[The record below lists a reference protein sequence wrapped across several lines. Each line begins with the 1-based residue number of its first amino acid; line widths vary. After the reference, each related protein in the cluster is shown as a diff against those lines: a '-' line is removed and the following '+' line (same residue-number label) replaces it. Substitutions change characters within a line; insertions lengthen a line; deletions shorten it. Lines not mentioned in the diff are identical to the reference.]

1 MFREDLIL
9 MLLKLFQK
17 IAEGGT
23 LSSSFF
29 ESTLILIQRLHKIG
43 NYRAISLVNID
54 GKVLNKIIASRIQQY
69 IKKITHHDQVEF
81 ISRMQGFFNIYNSI
95 T

>member
-54 GKVLNKIIASRIQQY
+54 GKVLNKIIASRIQQH
-69 IKKITHHDQVEF
+69 IEKIIHHDQVEF

>member
-29 ESTLILIQRLHKIG
+29 EATLILIQRLHKIG

-54 GKVLNKIIASRIQQY
+54 GKVLNKIIASRIQQH
-69 IKKITHHDQVEF
+69 IEKIIHHDQVEF

>member
-1 MFREDLIL
+1 MFRDDLIL
-9 MLLKLFQK
+9 RLLKLFQK

-29 ESTLILIQRLHKIG
+29 EATLTLIQRRHKIG
-43 NYRAISLVNID
+43 NYRAISLVKID
-54 GKVLNKIIASRIQQY
+54 GKVLNKIIASRIKQH
-69 IKKITHHDQVEF
+69 IEKIIHHDQVKF